1 MDRRAFVRFIPAAA
15 LVGTVFGCASQADNK
30 PAAPTGIKFNE
41 KDRAAILAYYGRG
54 AGSPQQTPPLQRA
67 MPGGVLPS
75 GERPA
80 KLPTDL
86 DARLSALPD
95 PYTRLTLGADV
106 ILVNRNTHEILD
118 VIPQIAY

>member
-1 MDRRAFVRFIPAAA
+1 MDRRAFVRLIPAAA
-15 LVGTVFGCASQADNK
+15 LVATLFGCASQGENK
-30 PAAPTGIKFNE
+30 PAAPAGITFGAA
-41 KDRAAILAYYGRG
+41 DRAAILSYYGRG
-54 AGSPQQTPPLQRA
+54 AGSPRQDAPPQRA

-86 DARLSALPD
+86 DARLSRLPD

-106 ILVNRNTHEILD
+106 ILVNRDTHAILD
-118 VIPQIAY
+118 VIPQVAY

>member
-1 MDRRAFVRFIPAAA
+1 MDRRAFVRLIPAAA
-15 LVGTVFGCASQADNK
+15 LVGSLFGCASQGEEK
-30 PAAPTGIKFNE
+30 PAAQTGMQFNE
-41 KDRAAILAYYGRG
+41 KDRAAILAFYGRG
-54 AGSPQQTPPLQRA
+54 AGSPQQTPPMQRA

-86 DARLSALPD
+86 DARLSRLPD
-95 PYTRLTLGADV
+95 PYTRLVLGADV
-106 ILVNRNTHEILD
+106 ILVDRNTHAILD